1 MKQCHVTMSLLA
13 LWLAACSATPA
24 ALEEYRAIDATDLNV
39 SARKCSQASGVARIQ
54 VSFDKAGRFADSKLV
69 ESSGCD
75 DFDTAAVAQ
84 IRQWSFE
91 PQSRHDDRQ
100 GRAALIVPVTFTR
113 DGRDS

>member
-1 MKQCHVTMSLLA
+1 M
-13 LWLAACSATPA
+13 
-24 ALEEYRAIDATDLNV
+24 

-54 VSFDKAGRFADSKLV
+54 VSFDKAGRVADSKLV